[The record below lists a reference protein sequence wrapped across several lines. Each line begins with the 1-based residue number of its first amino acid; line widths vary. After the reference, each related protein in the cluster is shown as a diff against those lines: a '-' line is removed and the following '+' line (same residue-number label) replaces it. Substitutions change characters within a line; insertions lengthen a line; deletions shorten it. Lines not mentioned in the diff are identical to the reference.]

1 MLGIEIPGF
10 KRLFLANLVL
20 DYNGTLAC
28 DGKMITGVGE
38 RLELLSDRLGVHVLS
53 ADTFGTAREELA
65 KLPCRV
71 SVISPENQA
80 EVKGDY
86 IGDLGPEECVAIG
99 NGRNDR
105 FMLKRAALGIALLQ
119 AEAASIEAVLAADI
133 LSRNILDALDLL
145 LCPLRL
151 TATLR
156 A

>member
-10 KRLFLANLVL
+10 KRLFLTNLVL

-28 DGKMITGVGE
+28 DGKVIAGVGK
-38 RLELLSDRLGVHVLS
+38 RLELLSDRLQVHVLT
-53 ADTFGTAREELA
+53 ADTFASAREELA
-65 KLPCRV
+65 KLPCTV
-71 SVISPENQA
+71 SVIPLENQA
-80 EVKGDY
+80 ETKGDY
-86 IGDLGPEECVAIG
+86 IRDLGPEKCVAIG

-119 AEAASIEAVLAADI
+119 TEAASVEAVLAADI
-133 LSRNILDALDLL
+133 LSSNILDALDLL

>member
-10 KRLFLANLVL
+10 KRLLLANLVL

-28 DGKMITGVGE
+28 DGKVITGVGE
-38 RLELLSDRLGVHVLS
+38 RLELLSDRLQVHVLT
-53 ADTFGTAREELA
+53 ADTFGSAREELA
-65 KLPCRV
+65 ELPCRV
-71 SVISPENQA
+71 SVISRENQA
-80 EVKGDY
+80 EAKGNY
-86 IGDLGPEECVAIG
+86 IGDLGSEECVAIG

-119 AEAASIEAVLAADI
+119 AEAASVEAVLAADI
-133 LSRNILDALDLL
+133 VSRNILDALDLL
-145 LCPLRL
+145 LHPLRL

>member
-28 DGKMITGVGE
+28 DGKVITGVGE
-38 RLELLSDRLGVHVLS
+38 RLELLSDRLQVHVLT
-53 ADTFGTAREELA
+53 ADTFGGAKEELA

-119 AEAASIEAVLAADI
+119 AEAASIEALLAADI

-145 LCPLRL
+145 LYPLRL

>member
-28 DGKMITGVGE
+28 DGKVITGVGE
-38 RLELLSDRLGVHVLS
+38 RLELLSDRLQVHVLT
-53 ADTFGTAREELA
+53 ADTFGSAKEELA

-71 SVISPENQA
+71 SVISSENQA
-80 EVKGDY
+80 EAKGDY

-119 AEAASIEAVLAADI
+119 AEAASMEALLAADI

-145 LCPLRL
+145 LYPLRL

-156 A
+156 D

>member
-28 DGKMITGVGE
+28 DGKVITGVGE
-38 RLELLSDRLGVHVLS
+38 RLELLSDRLQVHVLT
-53 ADTFGTAREELA
+53 ADTFGSAREELA

-80 EVKGDY
+80 E
-86 IGDLGPEECVAIG
+86 
-99 NGRNDR
+99 
-105 FMLKRAALGIALLQ
+105 
-119 AEAASIEAVLAADI
+119 AASIEAVLAAEI

>member
-10 KRLFLANLVL
+10 KRLLLANLVL

-28 DGKMITGVGE
+28 DGKLITGVGE
-38 RLELLSDRLGVHVLS
+38 RLELLSDRLQVHVLT
-53 ADTFGTAREELA
+53 ADTFGSAREELA

-71 SVISPENQA
+71 SVISQENQA
-80 EVKGDY
+80 EAKGNY

-105 FMLKRAALGIALLQ
+105 FMLKRAALGIAVLQ
-119 AEAASIEAVLAADI
+119 DEAASTEAVLAADI

-145 LCPLRL
+145 LHPLRL

>member
-10 KRLFLANLVL
+10 KSLLLAHLVL

-28 DGKMITGVGE
+28 DGRVIAGVGE
-38 RLELLSDRLGVHVLS
+38 RLGLLSDCLQVHVLT
-53 ADTFGTAREELA
+53 ADTFGSAREELA

-71 SVISPENQA
+71 SVISHENQA
-80 EVKGDY
+80 EAKGNY
-86 IGDLGPEECVAIG
+86 IGALGPEECVAIG

-119 AEAASIEAVLAADI
+119 AEAASVEAVLAADI
-133 LSRNILDALDLL
+133 VSRNILDALDLL
-145 LCPLRL
+145 LHPLRL